1 MSETSDNWQT
11 LEPVLDSRPAP
22 EEPDVSYLVNL
33 RRTAYR
39 EARETL
45 ISHANFVIVSAYET
59 ARSSSEVAVRPSSKK
74 PMSVVLNQATKPV
87 KPKNATGFVA
97 LKSRTT
103 DREPFIVDMIV
114 TRMDSPEYITKPTST
129 LASLYPYELR
139 GHAFAGSKEVAFIN
153 FLRGMSRAI
162 RTKTQPPELV
172 PKRQLPAVIAAADN
186 GREAPKPLMPGMI
199 IDLNQP
205 VLAAHFIS
213 LIPNP
218 ALKGEDDESET
229 S

>member
-1 MSETSDNWQT
+1 MSGTSDSWHT
-11 LEPVLDSRPAP
+11 LEPPFDSRPAI
-22 EEPDVSYLVNL
+22 EDPDVSYLVSL

-45 ISHANFVIVSAYET
+45 LSHASFVIVSAYES
-59 ARSSSEVAVRPSSKK
+59 ARSSEVAVTPSSKK

-103 DREPFIVDMIV
+103 DRDPFIVDMIV
-114 TRMDSPEYITKPTST
+114 TRTDSPEYIMKPTST

-139 GHAFAGSKEVAFIN
+139 GHTFAGSKEVAFIN

-162 RTKTQPPELV
+162 RTKTQPPALA
-172 PKRQLPAVIAAADN
+172 PKRQLPAIIAAADN
-186 GREAPKPLMPGMI
+186 GREAPKPLVPGMI

-205 VLAAHFIS
+205 VLALHYLS

-218 ALKGEDDESET
+218 ALRGEDDES
-229 S
+229 